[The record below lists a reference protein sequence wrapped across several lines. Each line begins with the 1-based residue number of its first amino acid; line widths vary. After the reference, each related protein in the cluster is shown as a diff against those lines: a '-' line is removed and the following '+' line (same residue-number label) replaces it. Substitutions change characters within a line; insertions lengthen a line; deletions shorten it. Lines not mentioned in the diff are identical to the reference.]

1 MIRGIVLSALVAGLA
16 ASLVLTAVQRYQ
28 VVPIILEAETY
39 ESAAA
44 ADHAADHVDGN
55 RQASQ
60 AGGGEAA
67 AHVHD
72 TAGHDAAGHEAWAPE
87 DGIERALW
95 TALANAGVGIG
106 FALLLCAAYAWRGGV
121 GMREGVLWGIAGF
134 LVFFVNPSF
143 GLQPEIPGAASAELG
158 ARQLWWIG
166 TVACT
171 ALGVGLVVFGR
182 GAGTAAAGALLCL
195 VPHVIGAPQPGAA
208 GGNAPLELAHAFV
221 GASYVA
227 NGVFWIVLG
236 AASAYAFTRLARL
249 ERPDAAA

>member
-1 MIRGIVLSALVAGLA
+1 MIRGIVLSALLAGLA

-39 ESAAA
+39 ERAAAGGSA
-44 ADHAADHVDGN
+44 ADHADDERV
-55 RQASQ
+55 ASQ
-60 AGGGEAA
+60 TDVGVGA
-67 AHVHD
+67 AHGQGAPD
-72 TAGHDAAGHEAWAPE
+72 HDAPGHEAWAPE

-95 TALANAGVGIG
+95 TALANVGVGIG

-121 GMREGVLWGIAGF
+121 GAREGVLWGIAGF

-171 ALGVGLVVFGR
+171 ALGVWLVAFGR
-182 GAGTAAAGALLCL
+182 RAGTAAAGALLCL
-195 VPHVIGAPQPGAA
+195 VPHVIGAPQPGGA
-208 GGNAPLELAHAFV
+208 GGNTPLELAHAFV

-236 AASAYAFTRLARL
+236 AASAYAFTRLARP